1 MCEPVKSIQEEVQL
15 MKRIIFLLVL
25 SCGLALPSA
34 VMAQSSD
41 SDHVEVGVFADYM
54 NLSTTDP
61 HINFIGVG
69 GRAAFNVHPNVQLEG
84 EMSYDFERNYTSVF
98 TDGVTSQFVQTSL
111 RPLTALF
118 GPKFQTSSG
127 PFRAYLTGKVGLI
140 NFSVSDQNAPNGFVG
155 ALGGVQTGDT
165 RFAMYPGGGVEGFW
179 GPFGLRLEA
188 GDEIYFDNGTH
199 NNLKVTFG
207 PAIRF

>member
-54 NLSTTDP
+54 NLSTTEP

-118 GPKFQTSSG
+118 GPKFQPAQG
-127 PFRAYLTGKVGLI
+127 
-140 NFSVSDQNAPNGFVG
+140 
-155 ALGGVQTGDT
+155 
-165 RFAMYPGGGVEGFW
+165 RFAP
-179 GPFGLRLEA
+179 
-188 GDEIYFDNGTH
+188 I
-199 NNLKVTFG
+199 
-207 PAIRF
+207 

>member
-1 MCEPVKSIQEEVQL
+1 

-25 SCGLALPSA
+25 SCGLAIPSA

-41 SDHVEVGVFADYM
+41 SDHVEVGVFADYL

-98 TDGVTSQFVQTSL
+98 TNGVIAVCANPGTAAHGVVWTQIPNQFGTVSRVRDRQTGFRQFQRY
-111 RPLTALF
+111 RPEC
-118 GPKFQTSSG
+118 
-127 PFRAYLTGKVGLI
+127 
-140 NFSVSDQNAPNGFVG
+140 
-155 ALGGVQTGDT
+155 ALGF
-165 RFAMYPGGGVEGFW
+165 RRSPGWSADRRHSFRHVSRRRRRGF
-179 GPFGLRLEA
+179 L
-188 GDEIYFDNGTH
+188 GT
-199 NNLKVTFG
+199 VW
-207 PAIRF
+207 AAS

>member
-1 MCEPVKSIQEEVQL
+1 
-15 MKRIIFLLVL
+15 MKRIIVLLVL

-98 TDGVTSQFVQTSL
+98 TDGVTSQFSKPACAPSPHCL
-111 RPLTALF
+111 
-118 GPKFQTSSG
+118 
-127 PFRAYLTGKVGLI
+127 
-140 NFSVSDQNAPNGFVG
+140 APNFK
-155 ALGGVQTGDT
+155 LTQD
-165 RFAMYPGGGVEGFW
+165 RFA
-179 GPFGLRLEA
+179 L
-188 GDEIYFDNGTH
+188 I
-199 NNLKVTFG
+199 
-207 PAIRF
+207 